1 MKFDISCLQPKEQAS
16 FALRALYEAAGC
28 RKYHMGRFEEYG
40 LYQEN
45 RSFLSSEQVITF
57 TDLDGRLLALKPD
70 VTLSIAK
77 TAQPAPG
84 ETLRYYYHEN
94 VYRPSAES
102 HTFKEIGQMGLEML
116 GDVGEGQVRQAVSLA
131 AQSLEQ
137 LGQPWVLEV
146 SHMGYLF
153 GLLDALDVPEA
164 SRAALLAKL
173 KAKNLHEL
181 KAAASAAGMD
191 EAGADALAGLMSL
204 CGSCEDVLP
213 RVEAACRNE
222 RMEAAA
228 AELKAITEELAGAGG
243 SIRLD
248 MTLAGEMEYY
258 NGLVFQGYL
267 ESLPRPVLKGGRYD
281 LLMQKFTPGAGAIGF
296 AVYLDELDRL
306 SASLPTVQQQK
317 TEKTMLNV
325 ALPKGRLG
333 DKVYDLLAGVGYGCP
348 EDYNATRKLVVENPA
363 AGIRYFLVKP
373 SDVAIYVEHGA
384 ADVGIVGKD
393 ILTEASADVYELLDT
408 GLGKCRMCVAA
419 PADHKDDPSRPV
431 RVATK
436 FVNIAKS
443 YYASIG
449 RDIDIIKLNG
459 SIELAPIL
467 GLSDVIVDIVETG
480 TTLRENGLRVVTE
493 FMPISARFIANKA
506 SYQFKHR
513 EMDEMLEKLREAA
526 ANIEAFHR
534 QQVHKNFVVNDKP
547 GIVLGQKYTPIEK
560 AGVYVPG
567 GTAAYPS
574 TVLMDVIPAKVAG
587 VSEIVMTTPAG
598 KDGKIDPVILAAAA
612 TAGVTRIFKTGG
624 AQAVAALAYGTQ
636 SIPVVDK
643 IVGPGNIYV
652 ATAKRKVFGKVG
664 IDMIAGPSEILVL
677 ADGGCDPAWVTA
689 DLLSQAEHDRLASP
703 VLVTDSAALAKAV
716 QAELEVQ
723 IPQLPRAAIARAS
736 VDDNGKIIVCSDLR
750 KAIEA
755 CNIIAPEH
763 LEVCVD
769 DPFSVLNEIKNAGS
783 IFLGRNVP
791 EALGDYFAGP
801 NHTLPTSGT
810 ARFSSPLGVDDF
822 VKKSSFIYY
831 TREALE
837 KAAPRIADFAEREG
851 LHAHARSVTIRYE

>member
-1 MKFDISCLQPKEQAS
+1 MPENAGDGCKKQGEPTMEFSLANLQPKERAS

-102 HTFKEIGQMGLEML
+102 HTFQEISQMGLEML
-116 GDVGEGQVRQAVSLA
+116 GAVGEAQVQQAVCLA
-131 AQSLEQ
+131 ARSLDA
-137 LGQPWVLEV
+137 LGADWVLEV

-153 GLLDALDVPEA
+153 GLFDALGVPDAARAKLLEKLREKNA
-164 SRAALLAKL
+164 HELRAAAGAAGLAD
-173 KAKNLHEL
+173 
-181 KAAASAAGMD
+181 AAADILCSV
-191 EAGADALAGLMSL
+191 LSL
-204 CGSCEDVLP
+204 CGSYADTL
-213 RVEAACRNE
+213 AK
-222 RMEAAA
+222 AAA
-228 AELKAITEELAGAGG
+228 LCRDDAMRAAVAELEALAVPLEKAGG
-243 SIRLD
+243 VIRLD

-267 ESLPRPVLKGGRYD
+267 KALPRPLLKGGRYD

-306 SASLPTVQQQK
+306 SAPLPPVQK
-317 TEKTMLNV
+317 NSTDRVMLNV

-333 DKVYDLLAGVGYGCP
+333 DKVYHLLAGIGYGCP
-348 EDYNATRKLVVENPA
+348 EDYNATRKLVVENPE

-419 PADHKDDPSRPV
+419 PADYQDDPSRPV

-436 FVNIAKS
+436 FVSIAKS
-443 YYASIG
+443 YYASMG

-480 TTLRENGLRVVTE
+480 TTLRENGLKVVTE

-506 SYQFKHR
+506 SYQFKHA
-513 EMDEMLEKLREAA
+513 EMDTMLEKLR
-526 ANIEAFHR
+526 
-534 QQVHKNFVVNDKP
+534 
-547 GIVLGQKYTPIEK
+547 
-560 AGVYVPG
+560 
-567 GTAAYPS
+567 
-574 TVLMDVIPAKVAG
+574 
-587 VSEIVMTTPAG
+587 
-598 KDGKIDPVILAAAA
+598 
-612 TAGVTRIFKTGG
+612 
-624 AQAVAALAYGTQ
+624 
-636 SIPVVDK
+636 
-643 IVGPGNIYV
+643 
-652 ATAKRKVFGKVG
+652 
-664 IDMIAGPSEILVL
+664 
-677 ADGGCDPAWVTA
+677 
-689 DLLSQAEHDRLASP
+689 
-703 VLVTDSAALAKAV
+703 
-716 QAELEVQ
+716 AELQNKE
-723 IPQLPRAAIARAS
+723 
-736 VDDNGKIIVCSDLR
+736 
-750 KAIEA
+750 EA
-755 CNIIAPEH
+755 
-763 LEVCVD
+763 
-769 DPFSVLNEIKNAGS
+769 K
-783 IFLGRNVP
+783 
-791 EALGDYFAGP
+791 
-801 NHTLPTSGT
+801 
-810 ARFSSPLGVDDF
+810 
-822 VKKSSFIYY
+822 
-831 TREALE
+831 
-837 KAAPRIADFAEREG
+837 
-851 LHAHARSVTIRYE
+851 